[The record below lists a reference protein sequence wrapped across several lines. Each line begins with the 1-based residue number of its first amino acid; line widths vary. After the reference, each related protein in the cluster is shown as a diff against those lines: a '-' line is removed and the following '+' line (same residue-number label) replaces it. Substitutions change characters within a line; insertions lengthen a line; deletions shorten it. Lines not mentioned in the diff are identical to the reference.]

1 MALTRITITIP
12 PDLLEAADRRAGAL
26 SRSRSWILSEALRSY
41 LNPEVQRVAAVRE
54 PTAVHGSG
62 LGASRQAQLEADLAL
77 TAEERVLIAEQT
89 ALIADLRGRHP
100 ARDQVITFDRYESF
114 LDWKKREALEP

>member
-12 PDLLEAADRRAGAL
+12 LELLEAADRRAGEL
-26 SRSRSWILSEALRSY
+26 SRSRSWILSEALKGY
-41 LNPEVQRVAAVRE
+41 LNPDAHRVAAVRE
-54 PTAVHGSG
+54 PTAVYGTG

-77 TAEERVLIAEQT
+77 TAEERILIGEQS
-89 ALIADLRGRHP
+89 ALIADLRGRRP
-100 ARDQVITFDRYESF
+100 PRDQVIAFDRYESF